1 MEKYYCNN
9 CKVSVAGQ
17 NTCPLCGAYV
27 GDNCVES
34 NDRVDLAFP
43 SINKE
48 VFVKMFIMRVLIFVT
63 VLSLGVVLLVDWIAT
78 GAIDWSL
85 NVAVGWLIFWLTIG
99 RTVFFH
105 LQLRRQIVWDCLF
118 ACALVLYIQYLVNVP
133 INSIGFTIII
143 PCVIMSCIAGMQ
155 IIMLMKFK
163 SWNRFALP
171 TTVLCLISLI
181 PLIVSLC
188 VYHEAYFPLYM
199 AAIYGVLTQLAMMLF
214 GHKKY
219 FIELKK
225 KFHI

>member
-1 MEKYYCNN
+1 MEKFYCKN

-27 GDNCVES
+27 GDNIIEV
-34 NDRVDLAFP
+34 NDRVDLVYP

-48 VFVKMFIMRVLIFVT
+48 IFVKMFIMRVLIFVT
-63 VLSLGVVLLVDWIAT
+63 VLSLGVVFLTDWIAT
-78 GAIDWSL
+78 GKIDWSL
-85 NVAVGWLIFWLTIG
+85 NVAVGWGVFWLTIG

-118 ACALVLYIQYLVNVP
+118 ACGLVLYIQYLVKVP
-133 INSIGFTIII
+133 VYSIGFTIII
-143 PCVIMSCIAGMQ
+143 PCIIMSCIAGMQ
-155 IIMLMKFK
+155 CIMLTKFK
-163 SWNRFALP
+163 SWIRFALP
-171 TTVLCLISLI
+171 TTVLCLISVV

-188 VYHEAYFPLYM
+188 VYKIAYFPLYM
-199 AAIYGVLTQLAMMLF
+199 TAVYGAFTLLAMMLF